1 MIRSVEELYRLEQ
14 NDLLACAVKNGASCS
29 RRIPEQPHPFR
40 TDFQR
45 DRDRILHS
53 RAFRRLEYKTQVFLN
68 DAGDHYRTRLT
79 HTIEV
84 AAVARTIARSLRLNE
99 DLTETIAL
107 AHDLGHTP
115 FGHAGER
122 ALNRIMK
129 PFGGFD
135 HNRQALKIVDEL
147 EIKYASYDG
156 LNLTWEVRTG
166 LLKHRKD
173 EDGKPVMLDGIQLP
187 PQPSLEAQIA
197 DVADDLTYYGH
208 DVEDGLESGLLDLE
222 MLSGTEMWKIACK
235 ESSGSGLPGTGE
247 RFGAYTVRCLIDLM
261 VRDVILTSSK
271 ALEEASLQSPE
282 EVFRME
288 RPLIG
293 FSPEY
298 RKITDELRD
307 FLYHN
312 LYFNPG
318 LGRLNEISYKKMRRL
333 FRYYVERPLEMG
345 LTARQ
350 RIMKVGLEQAAADY
364 IAGMTDRF
372 AAREYERIATGDP
385 DRKQDDDL

>member
-1 MIRSVEELYRLEQ
+1 MIRELNDIHQLESS
-14 NDLLACAVKNGASCS
+14 DLMPYAVHNCDSRG
-29 RRIPEQPHPFR
+29 RRIPEPGHPFR

-68 DAGDHYRTRLT
+68 NAGDHYRTRLT

-99 DLTETIAL
+99 DLTESISL

-122 ALNRIMK
+122 ALDRIMK

-135 HNRQALKIVDEL
+135 HNMQALKVVDEL
-147 EIKYASYDG
+147 EIKYADYDG

-166 LLKHRKD
+166 LVKHRRN
-173 EDGKPVMLDGIQLP
+173 EDGTPIRLDGEVLP
-187 PQPSLEAQIA
+187 QNPWLEAQIA

-208 DVEDGLESGLLDLE
+208 DVDDGLDSGLLTLD
-222 MLSGTEMWKIACK
+222 MLSGVKLWRMAADTALKK
-235 ESSGSGLPGTGE
+235 GLPPAGE
-247 RFGAYTVRCLIDLM
+247 RFAALTVRCLIDLM
-261 VRDVILTSSK
+261 VRDVILTSSANLDRA
-271 ALEEASLQSPE
+271 ALKRAED
-282 EVFRME
+282 VFDL
-288 RPLIG
+288 PGKLIL

-298 RKITDELRD
+298 RQLTDELRD

-318 LGRLNEISYKKMRRL
+318 LGKLNEMSYKNMRRL
-333 FRYYVERPLEMG
+333 FCCYVENPLEMG
-345 LTARQ
+345 ETARR
-350 RIMKVGLEQAAADY
+350 RIAKVGLERSAADY

-372 AAREYERIATGDP
+372 AAREYQRLARLGREG
-385 DRKQDDDL
+385 

>member
-1 MIRSVEELYRLEQ
+1 MIRELNDIHQLESS
-14 NDLLACAVKNGASCS
+14 DLMPYAVHNRDSRG
-29 RRIPEQPHPFR
+29 RRIPEPDHPFR

-68 DAGDHYRTRLT
+68 NAGDHYRTRLT

-99 DLTETIAL
+99 DLTESISL

-122 ALNRIMK
+122 ALDRIMK

-135 HNRQALKIVDEL
+135 HNMQALKVVDEL
-147 EIKYASYDG
+147 EVKYADYDG

-166 LLKHRKD
+166 LVKHRRN
-173 EDGKPVMLDGIQLP
+173 EDGTPILLDGEELP
-187 PQPSLEAQIA
+187 PNPWLEAQIA

-208 DVEDGLESGLLDLE
+208 DVDDGLDSGLLSPD
-222 MLSGTEMWKIACK
+222 MLSEVKLWRMASDFALKK
-235 ESSGSGLPGTGE
+235 GLPPAGE
-247 RFGAYTVRCLIDLM
+247 RFVAFTVRCLIDLM
-261 VRDVILTSSK
+261 VRDVILTSSANLDRSAPK
-271 ALEEASLQSPE
+271 RAEDVFDLPE
-282 EVFRME
+282 K
-288 RPLIG
+288 LIS

-298 RKITDELRD
+298 RQLTDELRD

-318 LGRLNEISYKKMRRL
+318 LGKLNEMSYKNMRRL
-333 FRYYVERPLEMG
+333 FRCYVENPLEMG
-345 LTARQ
+345 DTARR
-350 RIMKVGLEQAAADY
+350 RIAKVGLERSAADY

-372 AAREYERIATGDP
+372 AAREYQRLARFGREG
-385 DRKQDDDL
+385 

>member
-1 MIRSVEELYRLEQ
+1 MIRDLNDLYRLESA
-14 NDLLACAVKNGASCS
+14 DLMPYAVHNRDSRG
-29 RRIPEQPHPFR
+29 RRIPEQTHPFR

-84 AAVARTIARSLRLNE
+84 AAIARTIARSLRLNE
-99 DLTETIAL
+99 DLTETISL

-122 ALNRIMK
+122 ALDRILK
-129 PFGGFD
+129 PYGGFD
-135 HNRQALKIVDEL
+135 HNMQALKVVDEL
-147 EIKYASYDG
+147 EIKYADYDG

-166 LLKHRKD
+166 LVKHRIH
-173 EDGKPVMLDGIQLP
+173 EDGTPVMLDGEILP
-187 PQPSLEAQIA
+187 PNPSLEAQIA

-208 DVEDGLESGLLDLE
+208 DVDDGLDSGLLTLE
-222 MLSGTEMWKIACK
+222 MLAPLKIWQMAA
-235 ESSGSGLPGTGE
+235 ESAEAKGLHPVGE
-247 RFGAYTVRCLIDLM
+247 RFSAFTVRCLIDLM
-261 VRDVILTSSK
+261 VRDVIQTSSRSIDNAGLK
-271 ALEEASLQSPE
+271 HAEDVSRLPGK
-282 EVFRME
+282 
-288 RPLIG
+288 LIS

-298 RKITDELRD
+298 KIITDELRD

-318 LGRLNEISYKKMRRL
+318 LGKLNEISYKKMRRM
-333 FRYYVERPLEMG
+333 FKYYAENPLKMGDTARRRIARVGVER
-345 LTARQ
+345 
-350 RIMKVGLEQAAADY
+350 AAADY

-372 AAREYERIATGDP
+372 AAKEYQRITHSAREI
-385 DRKQDDDL
+385 

>member
-1 MIRSVEELYRLEQ
+1 MIRELNDIHQLESS
-14 NDLLACAVKNGASCS
+14 DLMPYAVHNCDSRG
-29 RRIPEQPHPFR
+29 RRIPEPTHPFR

-68 DAGDHYRTRLT
+68 NAGDHYRTRLT

-99 DLTETIAL
+99 DLTESISL

-122 ALNRIMK
+122 ALDRIMK

-135 HNRQALKIVDEL
+135 HNMQALKVVDEL
-147 EIKYASYDG
+147 EIKYADYDG
-156 LNLTWEVRTG
+156 LNLTWEVRSG
-166 LLKHRKD
+166 LVKHRRN
-173 EDGKPVMLDGIQLP
+173 EDGTPIRLDGEELP
-187 PQPSLEAQIA
+187 QNPWLEAQIA

-208 DVEDGLESGLLDLE
+208 DVDDGLDSGLLTLD
-222 MLSGTEMWKIACK
+222 MLSEVKLWRMASDVALKK
-235 ESSGSGLPGTGE
+235 GLPPAGE
-247 RFGAYTVRCLIDLM
+247 RFAAFTVRGLIDLM
-261 VRDVILTSSK
+261 VRDVILTSSANLDRAAPK
-271 ALEEASLQSPE
+271 RAED
-282 EVFRME
+282 VFDL
-288 RPLIG
+288 PDKLIA

-298 RKITDELRD
+298 RQLTDELRD

-318 LGRLNEISYKKMRRL
+318 LGKLNEMSYKNMRRL
-333 FRYYVERPLEMG
+333 FCCYVENPLEMG
-345 LTARQ
+345 ETARR
-350 RIMKVGLEQAAADY
+350 RIAKVGLERSAADY

-372 AAREYERIATGDP
+372 AAREYQRLARLGREG
-385 DRKQDDDL
+385 

>member
-1 MIRSVEELYRLEQ
+1 MIRELDDLYQLESS
-14 NDLLACAVKNGASCS
+14 DLMPYAVHSRDSRG
-29 RRIPEQPHPFR
+29 RRIPETGHPFR

-68 DAGDHYRTRLT
+68 NAGDHYRTRLT

-84 AAVARTIARSLRLNE
+84 AAIARTIARSLRLNE
-99 DLTETIAL
+99 DLTEAISL

-122 ALNRIMK
+122 ALDKIMT
-129 PFGGFD
+129 PYGGFD
-135 HNRQALKIVDEL
+135 HNMQALKVVDEL
-147 EIKYASYDG
+147 EIKYAGYDG

-166 LLKHRKD
+166 LIKHRRT
-173 EDGKPVMLDGIQLP
+173 EDGSPVKLDGEILP
-187 PQPSLEAQIA
+187 PNPWLEAQIA

-208 DVEDGLESGLLDLE
+208 DVDDGLDSGLLTVE
-222 MLSGTEMWKIACK
+222 MLSEVELWRMAS
-235 ESSGSGLPGTGE
+235 ESALKRGLLPTGE
-247 RFGAYTVRCLIDLM
+247 RFAAFTVRCLIDLM
-261 VRDVILTSSK
+261 VRDVIQTSSAAIDRAGLK
-271 ALEEASLQSPE
+271 RAEAVFELPE
-282 EVFRME
+282 K
-288 RPLIG
+288 LIG

-298 RKITDELRD
+298 QDKTDALRD

-318 LGRLNEISYKKMRRL
+318 LGRLNEMSYKNMRKL
-333 FRYYVERPLEMG
+333 FRFYVDNPLEMG
-345 LTARQ
+345 ETARR
-350 RIMKVGLEQAAADY
+350 RIARAGLERSAADY

-372 AAREYERIATGDP
+372 AAREYQRITRLG
-385 DRKQDDDL
+385 REG